1 MRTPSAASQSG
12 PAELKPT
19 AAAALHRVYLTAR
32 GALILA
38 FAVCLIGC
46 LIAAWRQLDMVAG
59 LGFCLACLLAS
70 ALVRPA
76 ALPQVVIAPP
86 ALFLLALVV
95 SEALT
100 AQGTSSRGS
109 MLSVLEGVMLTL
121 AAVAP
126 WLFGGTAAGVAVAM
140 VRGLPHSFR
149 ELRSELSDDKT
160 SGS

>member
-1 MRTPSAASQSG
+1 
-12 PAELKPT
+12 
-19 AAAALHRVYLTAR
+19 
-32 GALILA
+32 
-38 FAVCLIGC
+38 
-46 LIAAWRQLDMVAG
+46 MVAG

-140 VRGLPHSFR
+140 VRGLPNSVR
-149 ELRSELSDDKT
+149 ELRSELSADKT

>member
-1 MRTPSAASQSG
+1 
-12 PAELKPT
+12 
-19 AAAALHRVYLTAR
+19 
-32 GALILA
+32 
-38 FAVCLIGC
+38 
-46 LIAAWRQLDMVAG
+46 MVAG

-140 VRGLPHSFR
+140 VRGLPNSFR